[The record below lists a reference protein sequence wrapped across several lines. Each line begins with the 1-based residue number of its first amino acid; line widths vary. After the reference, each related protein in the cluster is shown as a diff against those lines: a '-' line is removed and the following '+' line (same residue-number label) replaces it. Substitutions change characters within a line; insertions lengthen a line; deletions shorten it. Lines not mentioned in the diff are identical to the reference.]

1 MRCGRA
7 VYGVCLV
14 PNLLEDC
21 TPRIDRFRAF
31 ASDSL
36 HFTLAPGRVQSLGT
50 THGDLSPL
58 AGLIVSSHFIRF
70 LLVSF
75 PRVRLQ
81 WGGRPEETGQR
92 SSQKRQV
99 QPVGGSLEVGKR
111 CSKLARRLRKVDHQ
125 TRAHPRDSA
134 QQPFSH
140 LKMQREQLLR
150 QGQAQ
155 RLPLFYPYLP
165 TLFACAEQGVR
176 NFNNCLSAKVRLS

>member
-75 PRVRLQ
+75 PR
-81 WGGRPEETGQR
+81 G
-92 SSQKRQV
+92 
-99 QPVGGSLEVGKR
+99 
-111 CSKLARRLRKVDHQ
+111 SKLARRLSKVDHQ